1 MERTGRQRRAINER
15 DTGPPFTKTLG
26 RGIRM
31 ALQLEEAWPIR
42 LLFLVA
48 IVLIAAW
55 GITRTNEYQSN
66 RRELLKRAKPVLLV
80 SIPIWIVVLM
90 MVFYGDRWLVELYKT
105 WFRS

>member
-1 MERTGRQRRAINER
+1 MSLRP
-15 DTGPPFTKTLG
+15 D
-26 RGIRM
+26 
-31 ALQLEEAWPIR
+31 EAWPIR

-80 SIPIWIVVLM
+80 SIPIWIVALM
-90 MVFYGDRWLVELYKT
+90 MVLYGNRWLVELYET
-105 WFRS
+105 WFKT

>member
-1 MERTGRQRRAINER
+1 
-15 DTGPPFTKTLG
+15 
-26 RGIRM
+26 M

-66 RRELLKRAKPVLLV
+66 RRELLQRAKPVLLV

-90 MVFYGDRWLVELYKT
+90 MVFYGNQWLVELYKT
-105 WFRS
+105 WFKS